1 MSRYSFDPH
10 LFDDLE
16 QERLEAL
23 AWRKKTWLIGIPVS
37 CAILALS
44 LTMIASVDGT
54 GEILIVP
61 VLALVGTFAIAEFK
75 LFELK
80 ERMKTDILSHMADA
94 RGWRFDADGPAENAV
109 SVYRN
114 LNLLG
119 AHNELDVEDLFE
131 GELKGVRFELFEAL
145 AKMRTKNRKSD
156 SVRTVF
162 SGLLARFNFPKD
174 FNGSTVVLTDS
185 GFFNWAAGF
194 SQKGERVTLED
205 PVFEKQFQVYSS
217 DQVEARYLL
226 TPSFM
231 QRLLDIRSVFPDAQ
245 IQAAFERSSLYLAID
260 TKSSSRDEL
269 GFFDVKDM
277 SQPISRQSAVQLFEQ
292 ELQVF
297 EEIVDGLN
305 LDASTRI

>member
-1 MSRYSFDPH
+1 MSPYSFDPH
-10 LFDDLE
+10 LFDELE
-16 QERLEAL
+16 KERLEAL
-23 AWRKKTWLIGIPVS
+23 SWRKKVWLFGVPIVAVASIISAMFFGAEGLIAAVVG
-37 CAILALS
+37 AGLAY
-44 LTMIASVDGT
+44 M
-54 GEILIVP
+54 
-61 VLALVGTFAIAEFK
+61 IAEFK
-75 LFELK
+75 LFELQ
-80 ERMKTDILSHMADA
+80 ERMKTDILSHMAEA
-94 RGWRFDADGPAENAV
+94 RGWNFNADGPAESAV
-109 SVYRN
+109 SVYSD
-114 LNLLG
+114 LG
-119 AHNELDVEDLFE
+119 LVSSHNELDVEDLFE
-131 GELKGVRFELFEAL
+131 GELNGVRFELFETL
-145 AKMRTKNRKSD
+145 AKMRTKNRKSE

-162 SGLLARFNFPKD
+162 SGLLARFSFPKD
-174 FNGSTVVLTDS
+174 FQGSTVVLTDS

-231 QRLLDIRSVFPDAQ
+231 QRLLDIRNVFPDAQ
-245 IQAAFERSSLYLAID
+245 IQAAFEQSHLYLAID
-260 TKSSSRDEL
+260 TKSASGDEL

-277 SQPISRQSAVQLFEQ
+277 SKPISQQSAIQLFEK

>member
-1 MSRYSFDPH
+1 MSKYSFDPH
-10 LFDDLE
+10 LFDELE
-16 QERLEAL
+16 QERLKAL
-23 AWRKKTWLIGIPVS
+23 SWRKKVWII
-37 CAILALS
+37 C
-44 LTMIASVDGT
+44 
-54 GEILIVP
+54 VP
-61 VLALVGTFAIAEFK
+61 VVAVTTIIAIIVFGEPGLIAAFAGAGLSYMIAEFK

-162 SGLLARFNFPKD
+162 SGLLARFNFPKN
-174 FNGSTVVLTDS
+174 FKGSTVVLTDS

>member
-1 MSRYSFDPH
+1 MSKYSFDPH
-10 LFDDLE
+10 LFDELE
-16 QERLEAL
+16 QERLEAMR
-23 AWRKKTWLIGIPVS
+23 WRKNVWLVGVPIVAVVSVISAVTFGPEGLITLLIGGG
-37 CAILALS
+37 
-44 LTMIASVDGT
+44 LTYM
-54 GEILIVP
+54 
-61 VLALVGTFAIAEFK
+61 IAEFK

-80 ERMKTDILSHMADA
+80 ERMKTDILSHMAEA
-94 RGWRFDADGPAENAV
+94 RGWSFDVDGPSENAV
-109 SVYRN
+109 KIYRD
-114 LNLLG
+114 LGLLRS
-119 AHNELDVEDLFE
+119 HNELEVEDLFE
-131 GELKGVRFELFEAL
+131 GELDGVRFELFEAL

-174 FNGSTVVLTDS
+174 FQGSTVVLTDS

-194 SQKGERVTLED
+194 AQKGERVTLED

-231 QRLLDIRSVFPDAQ
+231 QRLLDIRNVFPGAE
-245 IQAAFERSSLYLAID
+245 IQAAFERNSLYLAID
-260 TKSSSRDEL
+260 AKSSNRDEL
-269 GFFDVKDM
+269 GFFDVKDL
-277 SQPISRQSAVQLFEQ
+277 SQPLSQQSAVLLFER
-292 ELQVF
+292 ELQMF

>member
-10 LFDDLE
+10 LFDELE
-16 QERLEAL
+16 QERLKAL
-23 AWRKKTWLIGIPVS
+23 AWRKKVWIICVPVV
-37 CAILALS
+37 AVTTIIA
-44 LTMIASVDGT
+44 TMIF
-54 GEILIVP
+54 GEPGLI
-61 VLALVGTFAIAEFK
+61 AAFVGAGLSYMIAQFK

-80 ERMKTDILSHMADA
+80 ERMKTDILSHMAEA

-109 SVYRN
+109 RVYRN

-231 QRLLDIRSVFPDAQ
+231 QRLLDIRNVFPEAE
-245 IQAAFERSSLYLAID
+245 IQAAFESSSLYLAID

-269 GFFDVKDM
+269 GFFDVKDL
-277 SQPISRQSAVQLFEQ
+277 SQPISQQRSVQLFEQ

-297 EEIVDGLN
+297 EDIVDGLN
-305 LDASTRI
+305 LDASTKI